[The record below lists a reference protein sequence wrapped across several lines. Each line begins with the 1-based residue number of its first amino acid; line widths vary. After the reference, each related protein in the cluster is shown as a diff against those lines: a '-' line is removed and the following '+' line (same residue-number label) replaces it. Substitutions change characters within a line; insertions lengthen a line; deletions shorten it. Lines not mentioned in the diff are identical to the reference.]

1 MDNKTLKETINA
13 KGMSITI
20 ISDLNANSEYI
31 SLTDIA
37 KYKTPDFP
45 ADAIKNWMRSRS
57 TIEFLSLWEK
67 FNNKNFKLVESDQL
81 WQSAGSHHFVL
92 NPQKWIELTNAI
104 GIISKSGRGGGTYA
118 HPDIAFEF
126 ASWISAEFKLYIIK
140 DYQRLKGAENNR
152 LSVEWNVKRI
162 IAKSNYKLHTDAIKD
177 NLIPENVSKFH
188 QSMTYASEADVL
200 NVALFSK
207 TAKEWRD
214 ENPEEKGNIRD
225 FATIHQLIVLANLEN
240 LNAQFIKQGI
250 SQKERLLKLN
260 EIAIEQLKAF
270 ENNAS
275 IKKLENLDKKL
286 L

>member
-1 MDNKTLKETINA
+1 MEKKILKDKISA
-13 KGMSITI
+13 KGMNITI
-20 ISDLNANSEYI
+20 ISDLNVNSEYI

-45 ADAIKNWMRSRS
+45 ADAIKNWMRTRS
-57 TIEFLSLWEK
+57 TIEFLSLWEQ
-67 FNNKNFKLVESDQL
+67 FNNKKFKLAESNQL
-81 WQSAGSHHFVL
+81 WQTAGSHHFVL
-92 NPQKWIELTNAI
+92 NPQKWIETTNAM
-104 GIISKSGRGGGTYA
+104 GVISKSGRGGGTYA

-162 IAKSNYKLHTDAIKD
+162 IAKSNYKLHTDAVKD
-177 NLIPENVSKFH
+177 NLIPKNVSKLH
-188 QSMTYASEADVL
+188 QSITYANEADML

-207 TAKEWRD
+207 TAKEWR
-214 ENPEEKGNIRD
+214 EQNPNEKGNIRD

-240 LNAQFIKQGI
+240 LNAQFIKDGMA
-250 SQKERLLKLN
+250 QKERLLKLN

-270 ENNAS
+270 ENNLS
-275 IKKLENLDKKL
+275 IKKLENLDNKL
-286 L
+286 S